1 MNCLSIE
8 VVDDLVFV
16 LRIDHCVS
24 VSQLLPDYRC
34 RRLII
39 YQLEDFVW
47 VVRDDD
53 A

>member
-1 MNCLSIE
+1 MIQ
-8 VVDDLVFV
+8 VVDDLLFV

-24 VSQLLPDYRC
+24 ISQLLPDYRC

-39 YQLEDFVW
+39 YQLEDFVLFA
-47 VVRDDD
+47 VRGD

>member
-1 MNCLSIE
+1 MIQ
-8 VVDDLVFV
+8 VVDDLLFV

-24 VSQLLPDYRC
+24 ISQLLPDYRC

-39 YQLEDFVW
+39 YQLEDFVLS
-47 VVRDDD
+47 VLPGD

>member
-1 MNCLSIE
+1 MIQ
-8 VVDDLVFV
+8 VVDDLLFV

-24 VSQLLPDYRC
+24 ISQLLPDYRC

-39 YQLEDFVW
+39 YQLEDFVRS
-47 VVRDDD
+47 VLHGD